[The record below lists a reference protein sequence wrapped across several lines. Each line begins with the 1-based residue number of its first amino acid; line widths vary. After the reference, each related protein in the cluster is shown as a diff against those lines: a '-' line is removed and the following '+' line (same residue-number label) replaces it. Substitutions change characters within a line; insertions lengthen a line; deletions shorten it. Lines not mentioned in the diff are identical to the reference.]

1 MSRNAHRNTNPVEIR
16 STARALAAVEVIM
29 EPPTS
34 ANCGCA
40 GLAWSVLRMAVCVMR
55 RLLVSRP
62 PGVAILDGRVPESSR
77 S

>member
-1 MSRNAHRNTNPVEIR
+1 MDTRR
-16 STARALAAVEVIM
+16 TARALAAVEVIM

-34 ANCGCA
+34 ANCGWP

-55 RLLVSRP
+55 RLLVAAS